1 MDNYLKQIKINNHK
15 LVILEIGCGISEH
28 SLRMNNGAMMSGEWK
43 MPKIT
48 NLIKTIRINPYDLQE
63 SPDTIQITDT
73 AKNAINQLF

>member
-1 MDNYLKQIKINNHK
+1 
-15 LVILEIGCGISEH
+15 
-28 SLRMNNGAMMSGEWK
+28 